1 MLAVGTQ
8 KHCRGLTMGRDLA
21 QSCWMRW
28 SAQAMNSHLT
38 SARRVTGDSK
48 TVTTLKML
56 GSPVTLSQV
65 QIYSSMPVRCGW
77 SYSHIT
83 WLAQQIIPLLQDP
96 AGLLMETESK
106 QQVGGDQSRAWWC
119 SHGFP
124 QVAWKG

>member
-1 MLAVGTQ
+1 
-8 KHCRGLTMGRDLA
+8 
-21 QSCWMRW
+21 
-28 SAQAMNSHLT
+28 MNSHLT